1 MRNSFLT
8 IQNFLSFKNI
18 GKYILFDN
26 IIIWITKVLNK
37 ITFTVVLVH
46 VQDIFY
52 DFLLL
57 FVHCNLL
64 NTNVLH
70 VIHKT

>member
-1 MRNSFLT
+1 MNEKFFFNNT
-8 IQNFLSFKNI
+8 FKNI

-46 VQDIFY
+46 VQDMIFFC
-52 DFLLL
+52 FLYI
-57 FVHCNLL
+57 
-64 NTNVLH
+64 
-70 VIHKT
+70 VIY